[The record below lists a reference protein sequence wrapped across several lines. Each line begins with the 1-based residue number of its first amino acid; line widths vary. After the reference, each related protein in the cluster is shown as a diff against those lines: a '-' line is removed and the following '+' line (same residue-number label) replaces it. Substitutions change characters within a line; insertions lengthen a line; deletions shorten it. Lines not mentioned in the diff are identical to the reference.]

1 MSHNYQYQQGF
12 GLPMALFVITVLAV
26 ILATMASMQNNSA
39 SSSGLQTQSHRA
51 LFSAE
56 SGIEAALNLLIP
68 PDGSA
73 GRSCSTVPFY
83 SYDFLVT
90 GLNGCSAT
98 VSCSVISVS
107 SVDYYTLVSTGQC
120 GSGLDASQKTI
131 EIRIK

>member
-1 MSHNYQYQQGF
+1 MFHNYQTQKGF

-26 ILATMASMQNNSA
+26 IIAAMASMQGDSA
-39 SSSGLQTQSHRA
+39 SSTGIQAQSHRA

-73 GRSCSTVPFY
+73 GRSCATSPFY

-90 GLNGCSAT
+90 GLNGCSAS
-98 VSCSVISVS
+98 VSCSVITIS
-107 SVDYYTLVSTGQC
+107 SVDYYTLTSTGQC
-120 GSGLDASQKTI
+120 GSGLDASQKTV